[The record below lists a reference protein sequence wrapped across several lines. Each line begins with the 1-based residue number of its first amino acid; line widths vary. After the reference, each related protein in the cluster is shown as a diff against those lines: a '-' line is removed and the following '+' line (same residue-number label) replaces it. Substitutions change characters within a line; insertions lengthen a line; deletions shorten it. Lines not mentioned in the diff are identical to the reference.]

1 MEERYTL
8 KKPDTIKTRKRVGR
22 GHASGSGK
30 TCGRGQ
36 DGQRSRSGS
45 TRRPWFEGGQMP
57 LQRRIPKRGFN
68 NYTKKIYQ
76 IVNVSSLNLADA
88 PEMNPEDMKGRG
100 IIKHSDRLVK
110 VLGYGDIDK
119 AVTVVADAFSES
131 AIEKI
136 KKAGGSVIIR
146 KFPVTK
152 ESKVDN
158 V

>member
-1 MEERYTL
+1 MEEQYTL
-8 KKPDTIKTRKRVGR
+8 KKPDSIKKRKRVGR

-36 DGQRSRSGS
+36 NGQMSRSGS
-45 TRRPWFEGGQMP
+45 KRRAWFEGGQMP

-68 NYTKKIYQ
+68 NYTKKAYQ
-76 IVNVSSLNLADA
+76 IVNVSSLNSIDA
-88 PEMNPEDMKGRG
+88 GELNPDAMMEKG

-110 VLGYGDIDK
+110 ILGQGDLDK
-119 AVTVVADAFSES
+119 AITVVADAFSDS

-136 KKAGGSVIIR
+136 KKAGGDAVIRDFASV
-146 KFPVTK
+146 K
-152 ESKVDN
+152 ESKEAN

>member
-8 KKPDTIKTRKRVGR
+8 KKPDSIKKRKRVGR

-36 DGQRSRSGS
+36 NGQMSRSGS

-57 LQRRIPKRGFN
+57 LQRRVPKRGFN
-68 NYTKKIYQ
+68 NYTKKVYQ
-76 IVNVSSLNLADA
+76 IVNVSSLNIPDVSELK
-88 PEMNPEDMKGRG
+88 PEDMKARG
-100 IIKHSDRLVK
+100 IIKYSDRLIK
-110 VLGYGDIDK
+110 VLGSGDIEK
-119 AVTVVADAFSES
+119 AVTVVADAFSAS

-136 KKAGGSVIIR
+136 KKAGGDAITR
-146 KFPVTK
+146 EFPVKK
-152 ESKVDN
+152 ENRVEN